1 MFSLVSRKFLAMRNI
16 TLYSV
21 LSNIPQVC
29 LTEKKIKIIAQVV
42 CSKNSIVNNCIYC
55 ISKALFLCKILY
67 GRIYDSYFFLRSVCL
82 MLTSWSFSRISIN
95 CFRSF
100 VQFLKFLVGLQI
112 QPSFSLL
119 NAKWVEILSEE
130 GFFFMHLHL
139 YFHKIFH

>member
-1 MFSLVSRKFLAMRNI
+1 MLSLVSRKFLAMRNI

-55 ISKALFLCKILY
+55 VSKALFLCKILY

-100 VQFLKFLVGLQI
+100 VQFLKFLVGLQS
-112 QPSFSLL
+112 QPSFQSSQC
-119 NAKWVEILSEE
+119 KM
-130 GFFFMHLHL
+130 G
-139 YFHKIFH
+139 